1 MLIEFPD
8 ILDRTQRIKKPL
20 RLSGMKK
27 AAGFLVLLSGLMPL
41 FAQQEGVLKV
51 NLTDP
56 LAGRYSM
63 GYERGVLGAFSV
75 GLDIDYLSREVFLE
89 SDHPWYEPLNT
100 QKQGVILEPQL
111 RWYPGGEALKGS
123 YAAVGGFFGVA
134 RYTPAE
140 GGLDNDDW
148 SSVGASLQLGHQ
160 LSLGRFVLDGFIGG
174 TWAAD
179 DYPGPYYESTAL
191 FPPPQGLRFSGG
203 LRFGIRL

>member
-1 MLIEFPD
+1 MQQLE
-8 ILDRTQRIKKPL
+8 RPL
-20 RLSGMKK
+20 RFGSMKK
-27 AAGFLVLLSGLMPL
+27 AVVFLALLSSLPSL

-75 GLDIDYLSREVFLE
+75 GLDVDYLSREVFLE
-89 SDHPWYEPLNT
+89 SHHPWYEPLNT
-100 QKQGVILEPQL
+100 QKQGVIFEPQL

-123 YAAVGGFFGVA
+123 YAAVGGFFGIA

-148 SSVGASLQLGHQ
+148 SSVGASMQLGHQ

-174 TWAAD
+174 TWAKD
-179 DYPGPYYESTAL
+179 DYPGPYVESTAL
-191 FPPPQGLRFSGG
+191 FPPPQGLRFTGG
-203 LRFGIRL
+203 LRFGVRL